1 MDFPKKELLEKYLR
15 IRKELIEPFK
25 PSFTVEGGTVRY
37 VQFND
42 ATEELNMFSKFVI
55 ARLLNR
61 KFLFPKRT
69 SAKIAANADPANYVT
84 LQYDNTGVLRVA
96 QCGEYNDDAYASVYV
111 SPIFATASAV
121 PAASSVR
128 LSSIRE
134 YVKKTYATYDPTA
147 KTTASRTRIGIH
159 HQRNLFFPVFCS
171 VFVSFSA
178 MIIVSFPR
186 KCPYSITKPSTSV
199 NSTRHFFKHDR
210 FR

>member
-37 VQFND
+37 VKFND

-84 LQYDNTGVLRVA
+84 LQ
-96 QCGEYNDDAYASVYV
+96 
-111 SPIFATASAV
+111 
-121 PAASSVR
+121 
-128 LSSIRE
+128 
-134 YVKKTYATYDPTA
+134 
-147 KTTASRTRIGIH
+147 
-159 HQRNLFFPVFCS
+159 
-171 VFVSFSA
+171 
-178 MIIVSFPR
+178 
-186 KCPYSITKPSTSV
+186 
-199 NSTRHFFKHDR
+199 
-210 FR
+210 